1 MRDPTPLHA
10 SRMPPAPIAP
20 DSLFVAFQTA
30 LAGRYSIDRELG
42 RGGMGVVYLAR
53 EVMLDRAVAIKLLP
67 PAMATQP
74 ALRDRFLRE
83 AQLAAKLSHPHI
95 VPIHSVDSIDD
106 FVFFVMAYVE
116 GETLAQRVQSRGPLP
131 ASEGARVLR
140 EVAWAL
146 GYAHAQQVVHR
157 DVKPDNIL
165 LEANTGRALVAD
177 FGIAAA
183 TGDVNSEQVAG
194 TPDFM
199 SPEQILG
206 AEVDARSDLYALG
219 ATAFYALS
227 GQLPFAGANANAVM
241 ARKLSAQAPS
251 LASAGTNVPRK
262 LTQLVDW
269 CLATDS
275 ADRPASAQQVAD
287 QLGVAIEQRRELPVA
302 LRAFVKRNGRT
313 DGAGTMLT
321 LVGTV
326 VGAGIVAAVAG
337 PVPAIAMAALSAVA
351 APVTFGVLAARRML
365 DLGFTHQDLGPAFEV
380 EREHSREERAVH
392 PSRLRRFVESTLR
405 KVARVSSATTVA
417 VMPAVLLAGASNW
430 RYGISLALL
439 CFAVAV
445 PSALGYL
452 VMLQLRRDVDVEF
465 WSRVWTGRFGAW
477 SFALARRWRG
487 RAPIA
492 PAMTHRATELSLGL
506 AAEQLFDSLPKASRE
521 SLGDLPALIERLQRD
536 ANVLRTRFDALQQ
549 ALHGSIHSAAS
560 PNDDA
565 SSHQQALEEERDLV
579 QARLRETVSALE
591 NIRLGLLRLHAG
603 SLSLESLTTH
613 IGLAIDVSE
622 NVDRLIKAHEEVDE
636 VLRLPQH
643 IALTPA

>member
-1 MRDPTPLHA
+1 
-10 SRMPPAPIAP
+10 MPPNHAAP

-67 PAMATQP
+67 PELATQS

-116 GETLAQRVQSRGPLP
+116 GETLAQRVHTRGPLP
-131 ASEGARVLR
+131 AREGARVLR

-146 GYAHAQQVVHR
+146 GYAHSQQVVHR

-183 TGDVNSEQVAG
+183 TGDVSSDQVAG

-206 AEVDARSDLYALG
+206 ADVDARSDLYSLG

-227 GQLPFAGANANAVM
+227 GQLAFSGANTSELL
-241 ARKLSAQAPS
+241 ARKLSASAPS
-251 LASAGTNVPRK
+251 LASTGTNVPRK

-269 CLATDS
+269 CLAKEP
-275 ADRPASAQQVAD
+275 ADRPSNAQLLAD
-287 QLGVAIEQRRELPVA
+287 QFGVAIEQRRELPVA

-321 LVGTV
+321 LVGSV
-326 VGAGIVAAVAG
+326 VGAGVVAAIAG
-337 PVPAIAMAALSAVA
+337 PLQALAFAATSAVV
-351 APVTFGVLAARRML
+351 APVAFGVLAARRML
-365 DLGFTHQDLGPAFEV
+365 DLGFTHKDLGPAFDA
-380 EREHSREERAVH
+380 ERENSREERAVH
-392 PSRLRRFVESTLR
+392 QGRVRRFVESTLR
-405 KVARVSSATTVA
+405 HVARVSSATSA
-417 VMPAVLLAGASNW
+417 VVIPTIIIGGESSWLYGVPLVLLC
-430 RYGISLALL
+430 L
-439 CFAVAV
+439 AVAV
-445 PSALGYL
+445 PSVFGYL
-452 VMLQLRRDVDVEF
+452 AMLQLRRDVDVEF
-465 WSRVWTGRFGAW
+465 WSRVWSSRFGAW
-477 SFALARRWRG
+477 SFALARKWRG
-487 RAPIA
+487 NAPLA

-506 AAEQLFDSLPKASRE
+506 AAEQLFESLPKASRE
-521 SLGDLPALIERLQRD
+521 SLGDLPSLIERLQRD

-549 ALHGSIHSAAS
+549 ALHGSVQPAAALASAS
-560 PNDDA
+560 DSDLSHHDA
-565 SSHQQALEEERDLV
+565 LSEERDLV

-613 IGLAIDVSE
+613 IGLAIDVSDS
-622 NVDRLIKAHEEVDE
+622 VDRLIQAHQEVDD
-636 VLRLPQH
+636 VLRFPQH
-643 IALTPA
+643 VALTPA

>member
-1 MRDPTPLHA
+1 
-10 SRMPPAPIAP
+10 MPPASIAP
-20 DSLFVAFQTA
+20 DSLFLAFQAA
-30 LAGRYSIDRELG
+30 LAGRYSLDRELG

-95 VPIHSVDSIDD
+95 VPIHSVDTIDD

-116 GETLAQRVQSRGPLP
+116 GETLAQRVQTRGPLP
-131 ASEGARVLR
+131 AREGARVLR

-183 TGDVNSEQVAG
+183 TGSAATGDTGSEQVAG

-206 AEVDARSDLYALG
+206 AEIDARSDLYSLG
-219 ATAFYALS
+219 ATAFYAFS
-227 GQLPFAGANANAVM
+227 GQLPFSGANTGGVL
-241 ARKLSAQAPS
+241 ARKLTAKAPS
-251 LASAGTNVPRK
+251 LASTGTRVPRK

-269 CLATDS
+269 CLARRP
-275 ADRPASAQQVAD
+275 ADRPASAQLLAD

-313 DGAGTMLT
+313 DGVGTMFT
-321 LVGTV
+321 LVGTL
-326 VGAGIVAAVAG
+326 VGASVVAAIAG
-337 PVPAIAMAALSAVA
+337 PVQALAVTALSAVA
-351 APVTFGVLAARRML
+351 APVAFGVLAARRML
-365 DLGFTHQDLGPAFEV
+365 DLGFTHQDLGPAFEA
-380 EREHSREERAVH
+380 ERENSREERAVH
-392 PSRLRRFVESTLR
+392 PGRLRRVAESALR
-405 KVARVSSATTVA
+405 HVARVSSATAAA
-417 VMPAVLLAGASNW
+417 VTPAIVIGPRSWWVYGIPLVLLCLFIA
-430 RYGISLALL
+430 I
-439 CFAVAV
+439 
-445 PSALGYL
+445 PSVFGYL
-452 VMLQLRRDVDVEF
+452 MVLQLRRDVDVEF

-477 SFALARRWRG
+477 AFAVARTWRG

-506 AAEQLFDSLPKASRE
+506 AAEQLFESLPRASRE
-521 SLGDLPALIERLQRD
+521 ALGDLPALIERLKRD

-549 ALHGSIHSAAS
+549 ALHGLSPSVASRHAADVS
-560 PNDDA
+560 HHDA
-565 SSHQQALEEERDLV
+565 LAEERDV
-579 QARLRETVSALE
+579 MQARLRETVGALE

-603 SLSLESLTTH
+603 SVGLESMTVH
-613 IGLAIDVSE
+613 IEMAIDASDHVE
-622 NVDRLIKAHEEVDE
+622 RLIKARDEVDAL
-636 VLRLPQH
+636 LRVPKPITLS
-643 IALTPA
+643 AA